1 MGGEMIKLIISLI
14 LVFLCCPVARAG
26 KSFEVDCIKAGDK
39 IIKLNF
45 VGHGT
50 LFIEFDGNVIHIDP
64 WTELADY
71 TLLPKADLIL
81 ITHDHIDHLDEVA
94 VSQIKTRDTLV
105 FYSEACKEKL
115 PDGKIMQ
122 NGDKVEVKGVRIEAL
137 PAYNIVHKRDNG
149 KHFHPKDCGN
159 AYLLTIYGK
168 RILIGGDTE
177 NIPELKAL
185 KDIDI
190 AFLPM
195 NLPYTM
201 TSEMV
206 ADLAKAM
213 KPKVLY
219 PYHFGETDTSKLV
232 ELLKDYKDIEVRIR
246 KMQ

>member
-1 MGGEMIKLIISLI
+1 MRKLFILLI
-14 LVFLCCPVARAG
+14 FTLFICPGLAHADQAL
-26 KSFEVDCIKAGDK
+26 EVDYIEAGDE

-50 LFIEFDGNVIHIDP
+50 LFIEFDGKVIHIDP
-64 WTELADY
+64 WSKLADY
-71 TLLPKADLIL
+71 SLLPKADLIL
-81 ITHDHIDHLDEVA
+81 ITHEHLDHLDPDA
-94 VSQIKTRDTLV
+94 VSKIKTRDTLV
-105 FYSEACKEKL
+105 FYSKHCKDKL
-115 PDGKIMQ
+115 PVGQIMQ
-122 NGDKVEVKGVRIEAL
+122 NGDEVELKGVKIEAL
-137 PAYNIVHKRDNG
+137 PAYNIVHKRDDG
-149 KHFHPKDCGN
+149 EHYHPKGRGN
-159 AYLLTIYGK
+159 AYLLTIFDK

-185 KDIDI
+185 KNIDI

-201 TSEMV
+201 TPEMV

-219 PYHFGETDTSKLV
+219 PYHFGQTDTDKLL
-232 ELLKDYKDIEVRIR
+232 ELLKNHGDIEVRIR